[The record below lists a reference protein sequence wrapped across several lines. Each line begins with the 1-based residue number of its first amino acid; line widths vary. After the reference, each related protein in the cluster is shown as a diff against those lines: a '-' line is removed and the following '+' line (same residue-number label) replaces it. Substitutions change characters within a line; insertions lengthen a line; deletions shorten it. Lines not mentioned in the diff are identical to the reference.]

1 MFEENKEFAVVE
13 SKRGNFR
20 IAFYLY

>member
-1 MFEENKEFAVVE
+1 MFEENKVFAVVE

-20 IAFYLY
+20 IAFYSY